1 MIRRKRKEVLLK
13 NCVLFTDHISEKNNI
28 QLDNAKHIDVMMQM
42 YNLIECSSNYSK
54 KNQDVYG
61 NIIQMNQ
68 MII

>member
-28 QLDNAKHIDVMMQM
+28 QIDNAKHIDVMMQM
-42 YNLIECSSNYSK
+42 YNLIECSSNYS
-54 KNQDVYG
+54 NQDVYG
-61 NIIQMNQ
+61 NTVQMNK